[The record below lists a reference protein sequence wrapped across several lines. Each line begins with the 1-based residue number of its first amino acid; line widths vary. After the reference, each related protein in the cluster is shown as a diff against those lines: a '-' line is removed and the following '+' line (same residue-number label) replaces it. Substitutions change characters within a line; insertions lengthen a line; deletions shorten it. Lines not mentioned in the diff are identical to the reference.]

1 MEKKSRSQ
9 RNYEAK
15 DLTPRNRADVKG
27 GVTVTR
33 FDPYRNFKFRITTN

>member
-1 MEKKSRSQ
+1 MDRKNR
-9 RNYEAK
+9 RGDRAVK
-15 DLTPRNRADVKG
+15 DLSPRKTQDVKG